1 MGCETLGSAMGELKI
16 VDEEGNIVPRGTV
29 GEFML
34 RGPGVVRGYWNKPEE
49 TAKEFTED
57 GWWHSGDA
65 GYMDE
70 EGFVY
75 FVERIKDLIIASGY
89 NIAPV
94 EVENHLYK
102 HPAVQEVSVIGVQ
115 DAYRGETVKAIIV
128 LKPEYTNQVSEEE
141 ILRFCRENMAAYKA
155 PKIVQFVDE
164 LPKTATGKILRRI
177 LRDKYTEE

>member
-1 MGCETLGSAMGELKI
+1 M
-16 VDEEGNIVPRGTV
+16 
-29 GEFML
+29 
-34 RGPGVVRGYWNKPEE
+34 
-49 TAKEFTED
+49 AKEPSYQKYDAAWGAEPIPPTPDIGILNHPED

-115 DAYRGETVKAIIV
+115 DAY
-128 LKPEYTNQVSEEE
+128 
-141 ILRFCRENMAAYKA
+141 KA